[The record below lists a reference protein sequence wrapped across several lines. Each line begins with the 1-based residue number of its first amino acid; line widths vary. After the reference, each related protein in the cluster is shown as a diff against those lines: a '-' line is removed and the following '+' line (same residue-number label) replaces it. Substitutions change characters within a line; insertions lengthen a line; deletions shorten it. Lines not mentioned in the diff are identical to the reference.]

1 MEVQIISYAVTKI
14 SITIAKSIK
23 SPIPTVLCKNG
34 EAVEDVTSPDDGL
47 QRFLDF
53 IKEQAE
59 GNEGG
64 RADLVAHNG
73 VKFDG
78 HCLHK
83 NFMKFKVD
91 WGTSIR

>member
-1 MEVQIISYAVTKI
+1 M
-14 SITIAKSIK
+14 
-23 SPIPTVLCKNG
+23 
-34 EAVEDVTSPDDGL
+34 EDVTSPDDGL